1 MPGRILDA
9 HAHIYPQRYLEFIR
23 DIVHNDSTP
32 WGRHA
37 AFLLDNRISTNRAMW
52 DIDAH
57 FEVMDRAGVQVQA
70 LSLPIPQAY
79 FEKESD
85 AVEAARLTNDHI
97 AELCARYPDRF
108 KGMPCLPL
116 PHVDAALKELDRTI
130 NGLGMHGVMLGA
142 NVRGAGLDDERF
154 RPLYREMNRLK
165 LTVLL
170 HPVTPPAY
178 EETVDWD
185 IATGAGFIYDGAVAT
200 LKLANAGVFEEN
212 PDINLIVP
220 HMGAFI
226 MAAWDR
232 IGGGGAGPMGSAGKR
247 RETPKP
253 IYDYLTK
260 LYYDTVTPAQ
270 NLWPAALA
278 TVGASQIVFGTDY
291 PFARGYEPMI
301 ESVER
306 QQLTDAEKDAIYHGT
321 ADHLLAR

>member
-1 MPGRILDA
+1 MPGRIVDA

-23 DIVHNDSTP
+23 DIVHNDATP

-85 AVEAARLTNDHI
+85 AVEAAHLTNDHI
-97 AELCARYPDRF
+97 AELCAKYPDRF

-130 NGLGMHGVMLGA
+130 NDLGMHGVMLGA

-200 LKLANAGVFEEN
+200 LKLANSGVFEEN

-220 HMGAFI
+220 HMGAYLLG
-226 MAAWDR
+226 AWER
-232 IGGGGAGPMGSAGKR
+232 IGGGGAGPGGSHGKAR
-247 RETPKP
+247 QTPKTTH
-253 IYDYLTK
+253 DYLTK
-260 LYYDTVTPAQ
+260 LYYDTVTPSQ
-270 NLWPAALA
+270 RLWPVALDLI
-278 TVGASQIVFGTDY
+278 GAQQIVFGTDY
-291 PFARGYEPMI
+291 PFARSYEPMI

-306 QQLTDAEKDAIYHGT
+306 QQLTDAGKDAIYFGT
-321 ADHLLAR
+321 ADKLLQR